1 MQSMV
6 ANEATICCK
15 EQISIGTGQTRQH
28 VESYAVNGREDRS
41 GETGLQ
47 EELDPMS
54 IVIVRHRWLF
64 YSSSLVPLY
73 TTCSLQDESL
83 WKPQNNNAEGE
94 EITNVGL
101 INTIGEGVERPGRS
115 SSQIQGIRSL

>member
-15 EQISIGTGQTRQH
+15 EQISVGTGQTRQRVKSH
-28 VESYAVNGREDRS
+28 AINGRKDRS

-54 IVIVRHRWLF
+54 IVIVRH
-64 YSSSLVPLY
+64 
-73 TTCSLQDESL
+73 C
-83 WKPQNNNAEGE
+83 
-94 EITNVGL
+94 
-101 INTIGEGVERPGRS
+101 
-115 SSQIQGIRSL
+115 